1 MEIPVKIHPDDSQR
15 IAVQWDAQK
24 ANIAAAGGDMAAVM
38 GGMEQTYGGAADAAM
53 RQAQAGGG
61 KEDAATRLKKLGE
74 LREQGLLTDD
84 EYEAKK
90 AELIKEL

>member
-1 MEIPVKIHPDDSQR
+1 MQ
-15 IAVQWDAQK
+15 A
-24 ANIAAAGGDMAAVM
+24 
-38 GGMEQTYGGAADAAM
+38 TYGNAADAAM
-53 RQAQAGGG
+53 RQAQAGGA
-61 KEDAATRLKKLGE
+61 KEDAATRLKKIGE